1 MDKVLAVR
9 FLTRIAAEGME
20 LKLTKSPGIRVLL
33 VFVLALGWG
42 VACGY
47 LHAPYPLAVIG
58 ALGAAAACLWLVRD
72 VLMRPSPNRKRPNLY
87 WLLMAA
93 YGFVAM
99 VALGL
104 VSLADF
110 AGVWLHRH

>member
-1 MDKVLAVR
+1 M
-9 FLTRIAAEGME
+9 
-20 LKLTKSPGIRVLL
+20 LL
-33 VFVLALGWG
+33 VLIAALGWG

-47 LHAPYPLAVIG
+47 LRAPYWLAVIG
-58 ALGAAAACLWLVRD
+58 ALGSAGACLWLVRD
-72 VLMRPSPNRKRPNLY
+72 ALMRPSPNRKRPNLY
-87 WLLMAA
+87 WLLTAA

-110 AGVWLHRH
+110 AGVWLHRS